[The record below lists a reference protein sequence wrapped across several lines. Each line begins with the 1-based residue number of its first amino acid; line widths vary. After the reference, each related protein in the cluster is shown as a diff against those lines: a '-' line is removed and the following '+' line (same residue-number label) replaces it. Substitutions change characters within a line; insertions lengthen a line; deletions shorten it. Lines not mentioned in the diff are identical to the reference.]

1 MYKQQLMVDSSNFN
15 ASLRSH
21 ELFRSKSE
29 QLLLAQ
35 KKRLARFQGNIVEP
49 WTPPKFDAS
58 QRFHELSR
66 SRLSILSRFVAKF
79 GQKYGSFWEKLSFV
93 KIRFQLF

>member
-35 KKRLARFQGNIVEP
+35 KK
-49 WTPPKFDAS
+49 TT
-58 QRFHELSR
+58 R
-66 SRLSILSRFVAKF
+66 SLPR
-79 GQKYGSFWEKLSFV
+79 QYC
-93 KIRFQLF
+93 